1 MSGKADKGLSDRT
14 CRVLDYGER
23 QEEKGRQQFARDV
36 LLGFFRSPKSIPSRH
51 FYDEEGNRLFQK
63 IMDLPEYYLTD
74 CELEILETHRER
86 ITGHLGGQA
95 FNLVELGAGDG
106 KKTRVLLSHFCERD
120 LDFRYVPIDICK
132 PALLQLIDI
141 CGRDLP
147 GMPIE
152 GLVSEYFDG
161 LAWLSGLND
170 RRNVVLF
177 LGSNIGNFNASEARV
192 FLRSLW
198 SSLNDGDLVLIGF
211 DLKKDIELLMR
222 AYNDP
227 QGVTAQFNLN
237 LLRRI
242 NRELGGDFQVESF
255 EHYST
260 YDVLSGAMESYLVSR
275 ARQSVFIESLR
286 MRFAFEAWEPIHTEV
301 SHKYLAG
308 EISSMADETGF
319 EVVDELSDS
328 RGWFLDSLWR
338 VRKPL
343 TRPAR
348 A

>member
-1 MSGKADKGLSDRT
+1 MSNKRHKDGPKCTWRTLDR
-14 CRVLDYGER
+14 GEGQPER
-23 QEEKGRQQFARDV
+23 DGQQFARDV
-36 LLGFFRSPKSIPSRH
+36 LLGFFSSPKSLPSRH
-51 FYDEEGNRLFQK
+51 FYDEEGNRLFQR

-74 CELEILETHRER
+74 CELEILDANKGR
-86 ITGHLGGQA
+86 ISEGIGGKA

-106 KKTRVLLSHFCERD
+106 KKTRVLLRHLSGLG
-120 LDFRYVPIDICK
+120 LDFRYVPIDICQ
-132 PALLQLIDI
+132 PALVELIEH
-141 CGRDLP
+141 CERELP
-147 GMPIE
+147 HMSIE

-161 LAWLSGLND
+161 LAWLSDLND

-198 SSLNDGDLVLIGF
+198 SSLNDGDLALVGF
-211 DLKKDIELLMR
+211 DLKKDIEQLMR

-242 NRELGGDFQVESF
+242 NRELGGDFNVGSF

-275 ARQSVFIESLR
+275 TKQRVFIDALK
-286 MRFAFEAWEPIHTEV
+286 MRFDFEEWEAIHTEV
-301 SHKYLAG
+301 SHKYLPD
-308 EISSMADETGF
+308 EIASMASETGF
-319 EVVDELSDS
+319 EIVDEMSDR
-328 RGWFLDSLWR
+328 RGWFVDSLWR
-338 VRKPL
+338 VRKP
-343 TRPAR
+343 
-348 A
+348 

>member
-1 MSGKADKGLSDRT
+1 
-14 CRVLDYGER
+14 
-23 QEEKGRQQFARDV
+23 
-36 LLGFFRSPKSIPSRH
+36 
-51 FYDEEGNRLFQK
+51 
-63 IMDLPEYYLTD
+63 
-74 CELEILETHRER
+74 
-86 ITGHLGGQA
+86 
-95 FNLVELGAGDG
+95 
-106 KKTRVLLSHFCERD
+106 
-120 LDFRYVPIDICK
+120 
-132 PALLQLIDI
+132 
-141 CGRDLP
+141 
-147 GMPIE
+147 
-152 GLVSEYFDG
+152 
-161 LAWLSGLND
+161 
-170 RRNVVLF
+170 VLF

-198 SSLNDGDLVLIGF
+198 SSLNDGDLVLTGF